1 MAPTIPDRVAG
12 VQPKMLAAGIEPE
25 RKRLAEHEGRRR
37 VGTLIDRALA
47 LARMTKQELS
57 YAMGYQD
64 QSAVSRWISGV
75 ERPLL
80 DKLFAVDRF
89 YDGWVIA
96 CAEAN
101 PRIAVTTTITIQQVG
116 LTVG

>member
-1 MAPTIPDRVAG
+1 MADTIARPLPPLH
-12 VQPKMLAAGIEPE
+12 PKMLAARIEGD
-25 RKRLAEHEGRRR
+25 RKPLAEPDWRRHVGR
-37 VGTLIDRALA
+37 LIERALA
-47 LARMTKQELS
+47 LAPLTKQDIS
-57 YAMGYQD
+57 HAMGYQD

-89 YDGWVIA
+89 YDAWVIA

-101 PRIAVTTTITIQQVG
+101 PRIEVTTAITIRRIA
-116 LTVG
+116 